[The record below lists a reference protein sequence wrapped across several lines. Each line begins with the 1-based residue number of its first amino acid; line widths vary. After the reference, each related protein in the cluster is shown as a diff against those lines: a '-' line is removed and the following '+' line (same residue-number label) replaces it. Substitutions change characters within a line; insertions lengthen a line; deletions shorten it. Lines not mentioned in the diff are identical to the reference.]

1 MPVCSS
7 SFLLP
12 SLLHTFVL
20 VVITLKKIVCVC
32 VWVCVAWR
40 KAGVNG
46 KEEDKLN

>member
-1 MPVCSS
+1 MPVFSS

-32 VWVCVAWR
+32 VCVCVCGLEKGRGEW
-40 KAGVNG
+40 
-46 KEEDKLN
+46 